1 MWGYQ
6 KTKDMINQKTMKILH
21 ENDFGHIA
29 KCPCCEELQ
38 VALGNVLLTFSESD
52 YLQFDNFFDEIR
64 ADIVTEKLS
73 KNSKNSK
80 RKYVI
85 VTNYNGLVLSLTYP
99 ELLNTMELLNFS
111 TMIIFINYL
120 MSTSENN

>member
-1 MWGYQ
+1 M
-6 KTKDMINQKTMKILH
+6 NQKTMKILH
-21 ENDFGHIA
+21 ENSFGHIA
-29 KCPCCEELQ
+29 KCPCCEEFQLI
-38 VALGNVLLTFSESD
+38 LGNVLLTFSEND

-64 ADIVTEKLS
+64 ADIVTEKPS
-73 KNSKNSK
+73 TNSK

-111 TMIIFINYL
+111 TMMISVNNL
-120 MSTSENN
+120 MSPSENN